1 MAAGCIDPPAS
12 GKGRSFSKDLSQPGL
27 TGLVGMSEVWVLSVS
42 SVDLLTFD

>member
-27 TGLVGMSEVWVLSVS
+27 TGFGVSEVWVLSVS